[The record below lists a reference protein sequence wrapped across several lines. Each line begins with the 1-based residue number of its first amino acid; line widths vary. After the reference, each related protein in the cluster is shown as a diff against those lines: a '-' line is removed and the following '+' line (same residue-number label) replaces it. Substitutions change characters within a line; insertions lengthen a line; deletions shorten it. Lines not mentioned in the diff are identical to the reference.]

1 MGMRNYI
8 YTFMKL
14 YICCFFVYSF
24 PFLCL
29 AQNEFASPVDSLSQ
43 LLTKAIPDTTKI
55 KVLLGLSELY
65 QKKDINKGIVY
76 QAAAFDL
83 MQKKQLNSY
92 AISVMLSLAD
102 QYRSNGNFPK
112 SIEILHQLLN
122 IVPENHPERPTIY
135 VFLAKNYAAIT
146 DYNNV
151 LYFLKKAGQEHT
163 TFVYKNPNDSI
174 PIAYD
179 TREFLNKPLDLAEVF
194 EKLNQIDSAVCYIK
208 LSYKRLSYVP
218 ESDEWKAIFHWRI
231 LHTYGHIKQRLGQD
245 KEALTLYRRALVE
258 AKKTDDDVNIQTVQF
273 SLAHYFYTH
282 RQIDSTVFYA
292 KPAFEQGRKTP
303 NLQVV
308 QDAGFLLKSIY
319 SQQNKPKEALYYLNI
334 AVAAKDS
341 LLNIDK
347 LHEVQQLSVQQER
360 RTQELADAN
369 TAQQNSLKLYI
380 LLGGLLLLGSVT
392 LILYR
397 NNRQKQ
403 VFNIQLE
410 EQKME
415 IENLNTHLEKKVEER
430 TAELQNALNEVQT
443 AFNKGQT
450 TERKRVSA
458 DLHDEIG
465 SALSSIAIFSDMV
478 KIKAQKVAPELAN
491 ELDKIGTKSRDI
503 IQNMRDTIWTL
514 NEDSKQSLWERL
526 YLSASESLNT
536 KNISLDWQLPS
547 DGELPE
553 FPFNTKRNLLLIFK
567 EVIINILKHA
577 DASLVTVESSN
588 QNSRFILKI
597 TDNGKGFD
605 ASNAKKGGQGLN
617 NFRNRMTEIGGKAV
631 LNSQLGTGTTLVL
644 QIDGSTYK

>member
-1 MGMRNYI
+1 
-8 YTFMKL
+8 MKL
-14 YICCFFVYSF
+14 PIYCFFLCF
-24 PFLCL
+24 IPFLSL
-29 AQNEFASPVDSLSQ
+29 AQNNFRPSIDSLSQ
-43 LLTKAIPDTTKI
+43 LLTKPIADTTKI
-55 KVLLGLSELY
+55 KVLLDLSLIW

-76 QAAAFDL
+76 QAEAFDL
-83 MQKKQLNSY
+83 MQKKQLNTY
-92 AISVMLSLAD
+92 AIPVMLSLAD

-112 SIEILHQLLN
+112 SIEILHQLLK
-122 IVPENHPERPTIY
+122 IVPENHLERPTIY
-135 VFLAKNYAAIT
+135 VFLAKNYTAIT

-151 LYFLKKAGQEHT
+151 LYFLRKAGQRPT
-163 TFVYKNPNDSI
+163 TIIYKNPNDAI
-174 PIAYD
+174 PIFFE
-179 TREFLNKPLDLAEVF
+179 TREYLNKPLDLAEVF
-194 EKLNQIDSAVCYIK
+194 EKLNQIDSAVYYIE
-208 LSYKRLSYVP
+208 LSYKRLPHVP
-218 ESDEWKAIFHWRI
+218 ESDGWKGVFHWRI

-245 KEALTLYRRALVE
+245 KEALSLYREALME
-258 AKKTDDDVNIQTVQF
+258 AKKTDDDANIQVVQL

-282 RQIDSTVFYA
+282 QQIDSTIFYA

-319 SQQNKPKEALYYLNI
+319 SQQNKPKEAFYYLNI
-334 AVAAKDS
+334 AIAAKDS

-347 LHEVQQLSVQQER
+347 LHEVQQLSVLQER
-360 RTQELADAN
+360 RTQELVVAN
-369 TAQQNSLKLYI
+369 TAQQNSLKLYGLFGI
-380 LLGGLLLLGSVT
+380 LLLLGSIT

-403 VFNIQLE
+403 ILNVQLK

-415 IENLNTHLEKKVEER
+415 IENFNTHLEKKVEER

-478 KIKAQKVAPELAN
+478 KIKAEKIAPELAN
-491 ELDKIGTKSRDI
+491 ELGKIGIKSRDI

-526 YLSASESLNT
+526 YLSASESLNS

-547 DGELPE
+547 DNELPE
-553 FPFNTKRNLLLIFK
+553 FPFNTKRNVLLIFK
-567 EVIINILKHA
+567 EAITNILKHA
-577 DASLVTVESSN
+577 GASLVTVESSS
-588 QNSRFILKI
+588 QNGQFILKI
-597 TDNGKGFD
+597 TDNGNGFD
-605 ASNAKKGGQGLN
+605 VSILKNGGQGLN
-617 NFRNRMTEIGGKAV
+617 NFKNRMTEIGGKAI
-631 LNSQLGTGTTLVL
+631 LNSQIGVGTTLVL
-644 QIDGSTYK
+644 QIDRTT